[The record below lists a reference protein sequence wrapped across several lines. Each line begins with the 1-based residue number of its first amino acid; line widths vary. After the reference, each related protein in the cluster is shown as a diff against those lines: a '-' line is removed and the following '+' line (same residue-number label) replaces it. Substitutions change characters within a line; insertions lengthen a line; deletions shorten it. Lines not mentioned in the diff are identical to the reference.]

1 MIAIAS
7 DHGGFALKQ
16 ELLALLK
23 EKGYE
28 YNDLGCYDTQS
39 VDYPAYAA
47 AVCREV
53 LEGRA
58 EKGVL
63 VCGTGI
69 GITNAVNKVPGAR
82 CALVRDMTSAL
93 YARRELNANIV
104 GFGGKITGE
113 FLMADIMLA
122 FLEEPYEKTPEHDAL
137 IAKIDACNKADAE
150 AQADPHFFDEFLEKW
165 DRGEYHD

>member
-69 GITNAVNKVPGAR
+69 GMSIAANKFPGIRA
-82 CALVRDMTSAL
+82 ALVTDCYSAEMTRQHNDANVACFGGRTVGPEL
-93 YARRELNANIV
+93 ARR
-104 GFGGKITGE
+104 
-113 FLMADIMLA
+113 MLA
-122 FLEEPYEKTPEHDAL
+122 IFLKTPFSGQEKHARR
-137 IAKIDACNKADAE
+137 IGQIRE
-150 AQADPHFFDEFLEKW
+150 LE
-165 DRGEYHD
+165 R

>member
-16 ELLALLK
+16 ELLALLQ

-53 LEGRA
+53 LDGKA

-69 GITNAVNKVPGAR
+69 GMSIAANKFPGIRA
-82 CALVRDMTSAL
+82 ALPADCYSAEMTRQHNDSNVICFGGRTIGPEL
-93 YARRELNANIV
+93 ARRILTI
-104 GFGGKITGE
+104 
-113 FLMADIMLA
+113 
-122 FLEEPYEKTPEHDAL
+122 FLETP
-137 IAKIDACNKADAE
+137 
-150 AQADPHFFDEFLEKW
+150 FSGLEKHA
-165 DRGEYHD
+165 RRIGQISELER

>member
-28 YNDLGCYDTQS
+28 YTDLGCYDTQS

-69 GITNAVNKVPGAR
+69 GMSIAANKFPGIRA
-82 CALVRDMTSAL
+82 ALVTDCYSAEMTRQHNDANVACFGGRTVGPEL
-93 YARRELNANIV
+93 ARR
-104 GFGGKITGE
+104 
-113 FLMADIMLA
+113 MLA
-122 FLEEPYEKTPEHDAL
+122 IFLETPFSGQEKHARRIGQIRE
-137 IAKIDACNKADAE
+137 
-150 AQADPHFFDEFLEKW
+150 LE
-165 DRGEYHD
+165 R

>member
-53 LEGRA
+53 TEGRA

-69 GITNAVNKVPGAR
+69 GMSIAANKFPGIRA
-82 CALVRDMTSAL
+82 ALLSDCYSAEMTRQHNDANVACFGGRTVGPEL
-93 YARRELNANIV
+93 ARR
-104 GFGGKITGE
+104 
-113 FLMADIMLA
+113 MLA
-122 FLEEPYEKTPEHDAL
+122 IFLETPFSGVEKHSRRIGQ
-137 IAKIDACNKADAE
+137 IAE
-150 AQADPHFFDEFLEKW
+150 LE
-165 DRGEYHD
+165 R